1 MRDLQHWEAG
11 REAGRGGL
19 RRTADGIGGNYVR
32 SRDKGSW
39 RACTLGIGAAALA
52 VVLAC
57 APASQARAETLKEAL
72 AATYKFNPRLDAA
85 RATQRAVDEE
95 VPRALSGYRPS
106 INGSADTSYQ
116 KSITDP
122 SAVGRAAGAQHSNTE
137 FNPRGYTVGAVQPLF
152 RGFRT
157 VNAVNAAEATARAGW
172 ETLRITEAS
181 VLLEAVTAYGDVV
194 RDTAIVR
201 LRENN
206 VTVLTRDLRAT
217 QDRFNVG
224 EVTRT
229 DVAQAQARRA
239 AAVAAL
245 DLARANLKTSRA
257 TFERVVGHP
266 PSHLVEARATNLVPK
281 TVQENIE
288 ISARESP
295 IVVAALYREQ
305 SARFAIDLIRG
316 ELLPTVQLEANYTK
330 RFDPSIAIDET
341 ETTLVTGRVTVP
353 FYTGGEV
360 QARVRQAKHTHIQRL
375 QEIEQARTEV
385 QAQVVTAWSQ
395 LEAAK
400 AAVESDTTAVNANRI
415 ALAGV
420 REEERVGQRTLLD
433 VLNAEQELLNAE
445 VNLVTDQRNVL
456 VASYAVLAT
465 IGRLN
470 AQELGTAAL
479 VYDPEAHY
487 HDVRRKW
494 FDISI
499 THGDGRREVL
509 EAARRSRP

>member
-1 MRDLQHWEAG
+1 VLT
-11 REAGRGGL
+11 GL
-19 RRTADGIGGNYVR
+19 V
-32 SRDKGSW
+32 
-39 RACTLGIGAAALA
+39 AAVL
-52 VVLAC
+52 VVV
-57 APASQARAETLKEAL
+57 PVRAETLLEAL
-72 AATYKFNPRLDAA
+72 SAAYQFNPRLDAA
-85 RATQRAVDEE
+85 RATLRATDEE
-95 VPRALSGYRPS
+95 VPRALAGYRPS
-106 INGSADTSYQ
+106 ITGSADTSFRHIET
-116 KSITDP
+116 SPAT
-122 SAVGRAAGAQHSNTE
+122 AANGDS
-137 FNPRGYTVGAVQPLF
+137 NPRGYQVGLIQPLF

-157 VNAVNAAEATARAGW
+157 VNAVNAAEATVRAGR
-172 ETLRITEAS
+172 ETLRLAEQS

-257 TFERVVGHP
+257 TFERVIGHP
-266 PSHLVEARATNLVPK
+266 PSHLVEARESSLVAK
-281 TVQENIE
+281 SLAENVE
-288 ISARESP
+288 TSLRESP
-295 IVVAALYREQ
+295 NVVGALYREQ
-305 SARFAIDLIRG
+305 AARYAIDLVRG
-316 ELLPTVQLEANYTK
+316 ELLPSAQLEANYAK
-330 RFDPSIAIDET
+330 RFDDTTGLETT
-341 ETTLVTGRVTVP
+341 ETASVTGRLTVP

-375 QEIEQARTEV
+375 QEIEQARTET
-385 QAQVVTAWSQ
+385 QAQVVTAWAQ
-395 LEAAK
+395 LQAAK
-400 AAVESDTTAVNANRI
+400 AAVESDQTAVDANRI

-445 VNLVTDQRNVL
+445 VNLVTDQRNVV
-456 VASYAVLAT
+456 VASYTVLST
-465 IGRLN
+465 IGRLD
-470 AQELGTAAL
+470 AQDLNLASL
-479 VYDPEAHY
+479 VYDLDAHY

-494 FDISI
+494 FDISV
-499 THGDGRREVL
+499 THSDGRREVI
-509 EAARRSRP
+509 EAIPPDHLPAK

>member
-1 MRDLQHWEAG
+1 
-11 REAGRGGL
+11 
-19 RRTADGIGGNYVR
+19 
-32 SRDKGSW
+32 
-39 RACTLGIGAAALA
+39 
-52 VVLAC
+52 
-57 APASQARAETLKEAL
+57 
-72 AATYKFNPRLDAA
+72 
-85 RATQRAVDEE
+85 
-95 VPRALSGYRPS
+95 
-106 INGSADTSYQ
+106 
-116 KSITDP
+116 
-122 SAVGRAAGAQHSNTE
+122 
-137 FNPRGYTVGAVQPLF
+137 
-152 RGFRT
+152 
-157 VNAVNAAEATARAGW
+157 
-172 ETLRITEAS
+172 

-239 AAVAAL
+239 ASVAAL

-266 PSHLVEARATNLVPK
+266 PSHLVEPRESNVVPK
-281 TVQENIE
+281 TQQENVE
-288 ISARESP
+288 IAARESP
-295 IVVAALYREQ
+295 SVVAALYREQ
-305 SARFAIDLIRG
+305 AARYAVDQIRG

-330 RFDPSIAIDET
+330 RFDSSPLIDEA
-341 ETTLVTGRVTVP
+341 ETTIVTGRVTVP

-360 QARVRQAKHTHIQRL
+360 QARVRQAKHTHVQRL

-385 QAQVVTAWSQ
+385 QAQVVAAWSQ
-395 LEAAK
+395 LVAAK
-400 AAVESDTTAVNANRI
+400 AAVESDQTAVNANRI

-445 VNLVTDQRNVL
+445 VNLATDQRNVV
-456 VASYAVLAT
+456 VASYTVLST

-470 AQELGTAAL
+470 AQELAVASL
-479 VYDPEAHY
+479 VYDPETHY

-499 THGDGRREVL
+499 TRPDGRREVM
-509 EAARRSRP
+509 EAVPPGPPPLHQSAK

>member
-1 MRDLQHWEAG
+1 MLEISALRGSTSKARAATLAAG
-11 REAGRGGL
+11 L
-19 RRTADGIGGNYVR
+19 
-32 SRDKGSW
+32 S
-39 RACTLGIGAAALA
+39 AL
-52 VVLAC
+52 LAC
-57 APASQARAETLKEAL
+57 AAPSLARAETLLEAL
-72 AATYKFNPRLDAA
+72 AAAYKFNPRLDAGRA
-85 RATQRAVDEE
+85 LQRATDEE

-106 INGSADTSYQ
+106 ITGSADTSYQ
-116 KSITDP
+116 KSIVE
-122 SAVGRAAGAQHSNTE
+122 SANPTLSSNSE

-157 VNAVNAAEATARAGW
+157 VSAVNAAEATVRAGW
-172 ETLRITEAS
+172 ETLRITEAA

-194 RDTAIVR
+194 RDTAIVK

-257 TFERVVGHP
+257 TFERVIGHP
-266 PSHLVEARATNLVPK
+266 PSNVVEARPSKLVPRS
-281 TVQENIE
+281 VQEGVD

-295 IVVAALYREQ
+295 NVVAALYREQ
-305 SARFAIDLIRG
+305 AARFAIDLIRG
-316 ELLPTVQLEANYTK
+316 ELLPTVQLETNYTK
-330 RFDPSIAIDET
+330 RFDPSVSVNET
-341 ETTLVTGRVTVP
+341 ETTQVTGRVTVP

-395 LEAAK
+395 LQAAEAALESDIT
-400 AAVESDTTAVNANRI
+400 AVEANRI

-433 VLNAEQELLNAE
+433 VLNAEQELLNSE
-445 VNLVTDQRNVL
+445 VNLATDRRNIM
-456 VASYAVLAT
+456 VASYALLST
-465 IGRLN
+465 MGRLN
-470 AQELGTAAL
+470 AQELGVASL

-499 THGDGRREVL
+499 THRDGRRETI
-509 EAARRSRP
+509 EAAPPPAPPVK

>member
-1 MRDLQHWEAG
+1 MRWK
-11 REAGRGGL
+11 RG
-19 RRTADGIGGNYVR
+19 
-32 SRDKGSW
+32 S
-39 RACTLGIGAAALA
+39 GAAPSRGCMAAPTVPTLALA
-52 VVLAC
+52 LLLVAGVHGPGA
-57 APASQARAETLKEAL
+57 AETLREAL
-72 AATYKFNPRLDAA
+72 SSAYKFNPRLDAGRA
-85 RATQRAVDEE
+85 IQRATDEE
-95 VPRALSGYRPS
+95 VPRALSGYRPQVT
-106 INGSADTSYQ
+106 GEADTNYERAVTRPTPLGVQAGLS
-116 KSITDP
+116 P
-122 SAVGRAAGAQHSNTE
+122 SNAE
-137 FNPRGYTVGAVQPLF
+137 FNPRGYTVGMVQPLF

-157 VNAVNAAEATARAGW
+157 VSAVNGAEATVRAGW
-172 ETLRITEAS
+172 ETLRLTEQS

-194 RDTAIVR
+194 RDAAIVR

-229 DVAQAQARRA
+229 DVAQAEARRA
-239 AAVAAL
+239 GAVAAL
-245 DLARANLKTSRA
+245 DLARANLKSSRA
-257 TFERVVGHP
+257 TFERVIGHP
-266 PSHLVEARATNLVPK
+266 PSNLAEAREASVPK
-281 TVQENIE
+281 ALQESTE
-288 ISARESP
+288 IAARENP
-295 IVVAALYREQ
+295 NVVAALYREQ
-305 SARFAIDLIRG
+305 AARFAIDLIRG

-330 RFDPSIAIDET
+330 RLDPATIIAET
-341 ETTLVTGRVTVP
+341 ETTLVTGRITVP

-360 QARVRQAKHTHIQRL
+360 QARVRQAKQTHVQRL

-385 QAQVVTAWSQ
+385 QEVVVASWSQ
-395 LEAAK
+395 LVSSRAAI
-400 AAVESDTTAVNANRI
+400 ESDQTAVKANRI

-456 VASYAVLAT
+456 VASYTVLSS

-470 AQELGTAAL
+470 AQELALTSL

-487 HDVRRKW
+487 QDVRRKW

-499 THGDGRREVL
+499 THSDGRREVIDAGQ
-509 EAARRSRP
+509 EPGPPR